1 MERINRFFDSG
12 SFSYDIILGCG
23 TFYFLANG
31 NMAPLNT
38 LLIDADG
45 IVYRCGFATEKVKYL
60 VYAVDLEQAHFY
72 DTAKEAQAHVGKDGF
87 DTLWSRKELKPEEE
101 CLSLV
106 KTVLDKIKAKFPDY
120 ENQRIILSNDGPTFR
135 HRLATI
141 SNYKGTRSKD
151 RPAHYASIRSYLFD
165 TCAAELA
172 GPGLESD
179 DTISVL
185 SSISGNRE
193 KVVVSLDKDLD
204 QIPGLHYNWVKE
216 ETYEIDKRQACL
228 NLYSQI
234 LSGDPTDNIRGIE
247 GIGPVKAHQMLKDC
261 TGVRDCWETVLRAY
275 TSKYGEL
282 GKDYAIETARLCYLL
297 RKEGEVWQPPAAE

>member
-60 VYAVDLEQAHFY
+60 VQDAHGDY
-72 DTAKEAQAHVGKDGF
+72 VEIASNKEAKAFLEDTGEGF
-87 DTLWSRKELKPEEE
+87 LWSRKELKPEEE

-141 SNYKGTRSKD
+141 SNYKGTRTKD
-151 RPAHYASIRSYLFD
+151 KPTHYASIRKYLNS
-165 TCAAELA
+165 AGAELA
-172 GPGLESD
+172 GAGLEAD
-179 DTISVL
+179 DTVSML
-185 SSISGNRE
+185 SANSGLGNRRS
-193 KVVVSLDKDLD
+193 VVVSLDKDLD

-297 RKEGEVWQPPAAE
+297 RKEGEQWNPPNE